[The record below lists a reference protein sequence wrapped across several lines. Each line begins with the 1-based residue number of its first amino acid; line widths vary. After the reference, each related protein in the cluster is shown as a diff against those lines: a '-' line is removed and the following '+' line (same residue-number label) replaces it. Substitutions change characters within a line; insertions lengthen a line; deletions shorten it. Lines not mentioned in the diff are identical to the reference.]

1 MSMNDTILK
10 LDILGKGILAA
21 DESTPTIKSR
31 FESVSITSTPETRHD
46 YRHTIFSAKG
56 LQEFISGVILF
67 DETIKNEETI
77 KPLIDSKIVLGVK
90 VDTGAKPYNSHL
102 QGERLTEGL
111 DGLSERLRGYKR
123 LGAEFAKWRA
133 VLAPKTTVNC
143 LRANARALAIYAKKC
158 QKEGIVPIVEPEI
171 LMDGTHGALKSF
183 NVTEHCLHCVFDEL
197 WKERV
202 ELESIILKPNMVM
215 SGYKNDKRIGP
226 DIVAELT
233 IACFKRTVP
242 SAVPVIA
249 FLSGGQPKQESVENL
264 NAMNQESPDLFHPW
278 YLTFSFGREL
288 QKSALKQ
295 WSLGHKDEAQKQ
307 LLKKA
312 KDCSNATWGEL

>member
-171 LMDGTHGALKSF
+171 LMDGNHGALKSF

-197 WKERV
+197 WKE
-202 ELESIILKPNMVM
+202 
-215 SGYKNDKRIGP
+215 KRIGP